1 MKLRRRFIF
10 FVITI
15 HLLLTVLAYVLLT
28 YNKAFFFGIQI
39 LVLISAYISYRL
51 YRNFVRPLD
60 ILASGVESIRDR
72 DFSSTLIKTGHEELD
87 SLIDVYNRM
96 IEQLRK
102 ERLIQREQ
110 HYFLERLIEATPI
123 GLVIFDLNGNI
134 SLLNPAAERILG
146 LKVLDS
152 EILSP
157 NCLANSPWNCLLNLD
172 EGKPLVVRIDGIR
185 MYRCH
190 KSHFLDHGFHRQF
203 VMIEELTQEIIE
215 TQKGAYEKVIRAM
228 SHEVNNS
235 VGAINSILNSILDY
249 NPQLKETDRIDYTD
263 AINVAIKRNMGLSR
277 FVGNYADI
285 VRMPAPLKE
294 RYDLHK
300 LLESIHTLMQA
311 ECQKRNIEW
320 RWELAPGTLD
330 VEIDIGQMEQALVN
344 IVKNAAESIE
354 SVGNITIRTLNAPK
368 TLQIIDSG
376 HGIDPQVAADLFI
389 PFFTTKKN
397 GQGIGL
403 TLVREILVNHGFSFN
418 LRMNEEKKT
427 EFKIEFNPAGNNK

>member
-10 FVITI
+10 FVVII
-15 HLLLTVLAYVLLT
+15 HLLLTVLAYLLLS
-28 YNKAFFFGIQI
+28 YHKAFFFGIQI
-39 LVLISAYISYRL
+39 LVIISAFISYRI
-51 YRNFVRPLD
+51 YCNFVRPLD

-72 DFSSTLIKTGHEELD
+72 DFSSTLVKTGHEELD
-87 SLIDVYNRM
+87 SLIEVYNRM
-96 IEQLRK
+96 IEQLRS

-123 GLVIFDLNGNI
+123 GLVILDLNGNI
-134 SLLNPAAERILG
+134 SQLNAAAQRILG
-146 LKVLDS
+146 STIPASEVLPLNRLSNDS
-152 EILSP
+152 WE
-157 NCLANSPWNCLLNLD
+157 CLLNLD
-172 EGKPLVVRIDGIR
+172 EGKPVVVRIDGIR

-203 VMIEELTQEIIE
+203 VLIEELTQEIIE

-235 VGAINSILNSILDY
+235 VGAINSILNSILEY
-249 NPQLKETDRIDYTD
+249 NTQLKETDRIDYTD

-277 FVGNYADI
+277 FVENYADI

-294 RYDLHK
+294 KYDLHK

-320 RWELAPGTLD
+320 RWELSPGTLD

-354 SVGNITIRTLNAPK
+354 SDGNITIRTLIAPK
-368 TLQIIDSG
+368 ALQIIDSG

-418 LRMNEEKKT
+418 LRMNEERKT
-427 EFKIEFNPAGNNK
+427 EFRIEFNSAGSNK

>member
-15 HLLLTVLAYVLLT
+15 HLLLTILAYLLLT
-28 YNKAFFFGIQI
+28 YNKIFFFGIQI

-249 NPQLKETDRIDYTD
+249 NSQLKETDRIDYTD

-294 RYDLHK
+294 KYDLHK

-330 VEIDIGQMEQALVN
+330 VEIDVGQMEQALVN

-354 SVGNITIRTLNAPK
+354 SDGNITIRTLIAPK

>member
-15 HLLLTVLAYVLLT
+15 HLLLTVLAYLLLA
-28 YNKAFFFGIQI
+28 YNKIFFFGIQI

-102 ERLIQREQ
+102 ERLLQREQ

-146 LKVLDS
+146 LKVLGS

-294 RYDLHK
+294 KYDLHK

-330 VEIDIGQMEQALVN
+330 VEIDVGQMEQALVN

-354 SVGNITIRTLNAPK
+354 SDGVITIRTSAAPK